1 MCVPPSLAYNSK
13 AADQGMSEKISLDD
27 VQNSEMF
34 SEGVF
39 HEREVGRTALC
50 TKPERYSCAVLS
62 SDGD

>member
-50 TKPERYSCAVLS
+50 TKPER
-62 SDGD
+62 